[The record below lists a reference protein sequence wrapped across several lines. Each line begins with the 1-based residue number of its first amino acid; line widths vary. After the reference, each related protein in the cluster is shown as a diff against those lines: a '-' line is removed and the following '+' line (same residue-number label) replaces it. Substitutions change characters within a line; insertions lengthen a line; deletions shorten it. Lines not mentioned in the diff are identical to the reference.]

1 MNRLSILLLF
11 LGGFLWGSPDTV
23 SIRDIQYPGGP
34 SPYAGQEVVTWGVVT
49 AAPSDWARSIHGF
62 FIQDSSGPWQGVLV
76 YTEIQNLDVQRGDS
90 VLVIGTVSEYYEKT
104 EIQYTSHVLLKRGA
118 MIPLP
123 VHVNTGDLA
132 TGSEQAEQYE
142 GVLVIVNDVTVTN
155 PNLGYGEWAIDD
167 GSGDCRVDD
176 AAGYTYTPSPNDHI
190 PGLIGIVDYSY
201 SNFKI
206 EPRGDED
213 FFFTLQGSGL
223 SWSTTPLVPA
233 SSPIDSIAIYFYGVL
248 TDTVRVVKFVVPPDF
263 SWTGS
268 ESDVV
273 LGGIF
278 EGVSFEI
285 EGDGS
290 PSSPYTVTVEHPAVL
305 GDMGWVTFKNLTSP
319 SEGDYVFYVL
329 SGTPSSLDTLKHQA
343 RVSVLTV
350 DGSGEVSLHP
360 DEYPVGVSS
369 DLGLTLRSNLGMLTV
384 LEIAIPESTLSWS
397 GESGDL
403 ILGEGFEGATVDSVA
418 PDYVRISGFQLQ
430 ANQEAS
436 LTLFGV
442 QAVGSPGACS
452 LTVRTAGEGGSPDD
466 IASPPYFFILRE
478 DSTYPL
484 RLFHEIP
491 DLLSGRSGTR
501 VRGVVTADLDPKVFI
516 QDSTGGIVLFA
527 PDGLYSIGD
536 MIWVKGTFSPYRGLA
551 ELQDPVVERREPSVI
566 DTLTITGSI
575 LHSDTAEFLEGK
587 FVMIRNVWTSA
598 TTLPYEDTLRV
609 SDSTAF
615 FVVYIDPSSNLGY
628 RTIPEGTF
636 DLFGVIDQRDSLYRV
651 VPRGPY
657 DLRFKGN
664 GSGIAYTLPPYIF
677 IEDTSG
683 RYSDPIEEIK
693 IVLRSWADT
702 IKTFSLTL
710 PEELGD
716 STKLMLSGDLTGAIG
731 PDTVI
736 GNTYYFYSVKLL
748 EDTITLSDFLRP
760 EEPCS
765 LVFEIKTSL
774 DSAGVMQAIFEQPT
788 VYVVYPIAMVQ
799 APGPDGF
806 NSAMTGKSVRIAG
819 VVTGPSEVFSP
830 EGKTSFWIQ
839 DRSGGVNIFYN
850 SLVGPF
856 NIGQLVLVMGTV
868 TEYNGTTE
876 ITPSSPGN
884 LQVLFEQYEV
894 PAPETLRVSEAL
906 REDLEGLYVYVKE
919 AEVAAPPSQAGTG
932 KNFYIWNGQAPIAV
946 YVYPETGI
954 DLSSIQVGDI
964 VNVQG
969 IVGQYD
975 QEEPYNSGY
984 QLLPRIPGD
993 IEIVTTPPREAVEL
1007 SISPNVFAPDIG
1019 EVLRIEVQGPATT
1032 RFTLKVLDTEGR
1044 EIARLADSR
1053 SGSFTYLWKGL
1064 DKNGNKVPIGLYILQ
1079 LKALR
1084 NDGQEE
1090 TINKVFVI
1098 STPFK

>member
-34 SPYAGQEVVTWGVVT
+34 SPYAGQEVMTWGVVT
-49 AAPSDWARSIHGF
+49 AAPSDWVRSIQGF

-76 YTEIQNLDVQRGDS
+76 YTGTQNVDVQRGDS

-104 EIQYTSHVLLKRGA
+104 EIQYTSHVILKRGA

-123 VHVNTGDLA
+123 VHVNTGDVA

-142 GVLVIVNDVTVTN
+142 GVLVIVNDVTVTD
-155 PNLGYGEWAIDD
+155 PNLGYGEWAIND
-167 GSGDCRVDD
+167 GSDECRVDD
-176 AAGYTYTPSPNDHI
+176 AAGYTYAPSQNDQI
-190 PGLIGIVDYSY
+190 PGIIGIVDYSY

-213 FFFTLQGSGL
+213 FFFSLEGSGL

-233 SSPIDSIAIYFYGVL
+233 SSQIDSIDIYFYGVL
-248 TDTVRVVKFVVPPDF
+248 TDTVEAVKFVVPPEFDW
-263 SWTGS
+263 SGL
-268 ESDVV
+268 ENDVS
-273 LGGIF
+273 LGGAF
-278 EGVSFEI
+278 EGASFEV
-285 EGDGS
+285 DGS
-290 PSSPYTVTVEHPAVL
+290 GTPSSPYTVTVECSMVL
-305 GDMGWVTFKNLTSP
+305 GDMGWISFKNLVTP

-329 SGTPSSLDTLKHQA
+329 SGTPSSMDTLKHQA

-350 DGSGEVSLHP
+350 DGSGEVSLYP
-360 DEYPVGVSS
+360 DEYPLGVTS

-418 PDYVRISGFQLQ
+418 PDFVRISGFQLQ

-436 LTLFGV
+436 LTLLGV

-452 LTVRTAGEGGSPDD
+452 LTVRTAGEGGTPSD
-466 IASPPYFFILRE
+466 IVSPPYFFILRE

-501 VRGVVTADLDPKVFI
+501 VRGVVTADLEPKVFI
-516 QDSTGGIVLFA
+516 QDSTGGIVLYA
-527 PDGLYSIGD
+527 PDGLYSVGD
-536 MIWVKGTFSPYRGLA
+536 MIWVTGTFSPYRGLA

-566 DTLTITGSI
+566 DTLVIAGSD
-575 LHSDTAEFLEGK
+575 LHTDTTEFLEGR
-587 FVMIRNVWTSA
+587 FVLIRNVWTSA
-598 TTLPYEDTLRV
+598 TSLPYEDTLIV
-609 SDSTAF
+609 SDSTASF
-615 FVVYIDPSSNLGY
+615 AVFIDPSSNLGY

-664 GSGIAYTLPPYIF
+664 GSGIAFTLPPYIF
-677 IEDTSG
+677 VEDTSG
-683 RYSDPIEEIK
+683 RYSDPVGEIK
-693 IVLRSWADT
+693 IVLKTWADT

-716 STKLMLSGDLTGAIG
+716 SLKLTLSGDLTGTTE
-731 PDTVI
+731 PDTI
-736 GNTYYFYSVKLL
+736 IDNTFYFYSVKLL
-748 EDTITLSDFLRP
+748 EDTISLSNFSRP
-760 EEPCS
+760 ADPCS
-765 LVFEIKTSL
+765 LVFEIKTSV

-799 APGPDGF
+799 APGPDGL
-806 NSAMTGKSVRIAG
+806 NSAMVGKSVRVAG

-830 EGKTSFWIQ
+830 AGKTGFWIQ
-839 DRSGGVNIFYN
+839 DRSGGVNVYYN
-850 SLVGPF
+850 SLAGPF
-856 NIGQLVLVMGTV
+856 NIGQLVLVKGTV
-868 TEYNGTTE
+868 TEYKGTTE
-876 ITPSSPGN
+876 ISPSSSGD
-884 LQVLFEQYEV
+884 LRVLFDQYEV

-906 REDLEGLYVYVKE
+906 REDIEGLYVYVKE

-932 KNFYIWNGQAPIAV
+932 KNLYIWNGQAPIAV
-946 YVYPETGI
+946 YVYPETNI
-954 DLSSIQVGDI
+954 DLSAIQVGDI
-964 VNVQG
+964 INVQG

-975 QEEPYNSGY
+975 PEEPYNSGY
-984 QLLPRIPGD
+984 QLLPRVPGD
-993 IEIVTTPPREAVEL
+993 IEIVTTPPREAIDL
-1007 SISPNVFAPDIG
+1007 SISPNVFSPDIG

-1053 SGSFTYLWKGL
+1053 SGPFTYLWKGL

-1079 LKALR
+1079 LRALES
-1084 NDGQEE
+1084 DGQEE